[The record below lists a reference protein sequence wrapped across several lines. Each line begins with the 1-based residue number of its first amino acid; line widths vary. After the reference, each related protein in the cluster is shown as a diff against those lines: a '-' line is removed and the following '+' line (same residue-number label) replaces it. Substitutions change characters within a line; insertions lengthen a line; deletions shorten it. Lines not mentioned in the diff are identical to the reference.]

1 LNPTETTPVHRLL
14 LFLCLLCLR
23 TPAAA
28 HALVPV
34 PVGAGV
40 YAFLGAVD
48 EPSVANAGNTGNSG
62 FIIGTAGVVVID
74 TGVSY
79 RHGQRMLAAI
89 ASITDKPVR
98 LAILTHGVQDFV
110 FGAAA
115 FAERGIPLLAHRA
128 TLDLMRGRCEQCRE
142 QLVQLLGEDAMH
154 GTRLVLPERTL
165 DESTTIDVAGRSIEL
180 LHFGWGASPGDL
192 AVYDAASGVLFAGGL
207 VTWQRIPEMRDGRLQ
222 GWLAWLDQLERMQ
235 VRTVVPGH
243 GPPATA
249 EAIAAIRAYLLA
261 LDRKAHALFAAGRTL
276 LEAVDEG
283 GLSAY
288 AGWGGYPILHRRNLQ
303 QRYLEYEVEELERP

>member
-1 LNPTETTPVHRLL
+1 LNPTKTTPVHRLL
-14 LFLCLLCLR
+14 LFLCALCLCA
-23 TPAAA
+23 PPAA
-28 HALVPV
+28 HALEPV
-34 PVGAGV
+34 PVGPGV

-48 EPSVANAGNTGNSG
+48 EPSVGNGANTGNSG

-89 ASITDKPVR
+89 ASVTEQPVR
-98 LAILTHGVQDFV
+98 LVILTHGVQEFV

-115 FAERGIPLLAHRA
+115 FTERGIPLLAHQA
-128 TLDLMRGRCEQCRE
+128 TLDLMRSRCEQCRE
-142 QLVQLLGEDAMH
+142 QLVQLLGADAMH
-154 GTRLVLPERTL
+154 GTRLILPERTL
-165 DESTTIDVAGRSIEL
+165 NQSTTIDVAGRSIEL
-180 LHFGWGASPGDL
+180 LHFGWGATPGDL
-192 AVYDAASGVLFAGGL
+192 AVYDRATGVLFAGGV
-207 VTWQRIPEMRDGRLQ
+207 VTSQRIPELRDGRLQ
-222 GWLAWLDQLERMQ
+222 GWLAWLDQLERMP

-249 EAIAAIRAYLLA
+249 AAIGATRTYLLA
-261 LDRKAHALFAAGRTL
+261 LDRRAHALFAAGRTL

-288 AGWGGYPILHRRNLQ
+288 AAWGGYPILHRRNLQ

>member
-1 LNPTETTPVHRLL
+1 LKPTETASVHRLL
-14 LFLCLLCLR
+14 LFLCGLCLG
-23 TPAAA
+23 TPPAA
-28 HALVPV
+28 HALEPV
-34 PVGAGV
+34 PVGPGV

-48 EPSVANAGNTGNSG
+48 EPSVANGANTGNSG

-98 LAILTHGVQDFV
+98 LVVLTHAMQDFV

-115 FAERGIPLLAHRA
+115 FTERGIPMLAHRA
-128 TLDLMRGRCEQCRE
+128 TLELMRSRCEQCRE

-154 GTRLVLPERTL
+154 GTRLILPEQTL
-165 DESTTIDVAGRSIEL
+165 EQPTTIDVAGRSIEL
-180 LHFGWGASPGDL
+180 LHFGWGATPGDL
-192 AVYDAASGVLFAGGL
+192 SVYDRTSGVLFAGGV
-207 VTWQRIPEMRDGRLQ
+207 VTSQRIPEMRDGKLQ
-222 GWLAWLDQLERMQ
+222 GWLAWLDQLEGMQ
-235 VRTVVPGH
+235 VRAVVPGH
-243 GPPATA
+243 GPLATA
-249 EAIAAIRAYLLA
+249 AAIGATRAYLLA